1 MGLTALGAGTGLL
14 QLPYELYAIKLR
26 IPWLFACHSIASG
39 LALLLLPA
47 VFASAGHTLH
57 KYLGR
62 ITAVLVLAG
71 GLAALPV
78 AIVSLA
84 SPVTRAGFFVQGLVW
99 LAFDCSAYMSIRR
112 GNAGRHRLLMFA
124 MAAVASGAIWLR
136 LTTVAVA
143 AMQLPFV
150 PAYAIA
156 AWVCWL
162 IPLAAVP
169 LAVQWRWSRGIGRRN
184 IS

>member
-1 MGLTALGAGTGLL
+1 MGLTALAAGSGLL
-14 QLPYELYAIKLR
+14 PLPYELYLIKLR

-47 VFASAGHTLH
+47 VFASTGHTLH
-57 KYLGR
+57 KHLGR
-62 ITAVLVLAG
+62 IAAALVLAG
-71 GLAALPV
+71 GVAALPV
-78 AIVSLA
+78 AVFSVA
-84 SPVTRAGFFVQGLVW
+84 SPPARAGFFVQGLAW
-99 LAFDCSAYMSIRR
+99 LAFDCLAFISIRQ

-156 AWVCWL
+156 AWACWL

-169 LAVQWRWSRGIGRRN
+169 LVEKWHWPGGSPA
-184 IS
+184 